1 MVKAI
6 PAKHLLKSNNF
17 INSHIFIGWL
27 LFILR
32 MASED
37 LTVRINGVSSHV
49 DNGAVN
55 TSLSVLYQGFHL
67 LVDAGR
73 GVEQSIKKAAPSSGK
88 YLPDA
93 ILITH
98 ARGHH
103 ISDLPVLTRENAKVY
118 CTPECSQQIAQEL
131 PSLRSSSSSSSLFST
146 VNPGMPFEVG
156 PFSIIPVAADNAGD
170 DPGSPG
176 SVIYIIKAGVRKIVA
191 GWDFLKLL
199 TTEESILWNPDLLVL
214 GTETYNE
221 HPSTGMISVSE
232 AYNIV
237 RRWNAKLCY
246 IIHYSGEK
254 DREDAK
260 NQWHRG
266 PEGPLSAD
274 ELQKAIDDH
283 LQVSGREGKFVIKV
297 AKEGMTWSPQQVVE
311 EEEEEGPIGPRIEVD
326 ALDKHI
332 FSVEKMQDGKV
343 AVTIEDSINR
353 LTSEFVNPKFEGNSL
368 HGEGLKSMM
377 MKGPELSMSV
387 SGNTVTLNITKGK
400 KAVFADELQVSEKDS
415 KRIIRYLQENFA
427 A

>member
-1 MVKAI
+1 M
-6 PAKHLLKSNNF
+6 
-17 INSHIFIGWL
+17 
-27 LFILR
+27 

-55 TSLSVLYQGFHL
+55 TSLSVFYHGFHL

-73 GVEQSIKKAAPSSGK
+73 GVEESLKKASAASSSGK

-98 ARGHH
+98 ARRHH
-103 ISDLPVLTRENAKVY
+103 ISDLPALTKENAKVY
-118 CTPECSQQIAQEL
+118 CTAECIKQIAQEI
-131 PSLRSSSSSSSLFST
+131 PSLGSSSSSSIFST
-146 VNPGMPFEVG
+146 INPGTPFEAG
-156 PFSIIPVAADNAGD
+156 PFSIIPVAVDNEGD
-170 DPGSPG
+170 HPGLPG
-176 SVIYIIKAGVRKIVA
+176 SVVYIIKGGARKIIA

-199 TTEESILWNPDLLVL
+199 TTDESPLWNPDLVVL

-246 IIHYSGEK
+246 IVHYSGEK

-266 PEGPLSAD
+266 PEGPLSSD
-274 ELQKAIDDH
+274 ELQKAIDGH

-297 AKEGMTWSPQQVVE
+297 AKEGMTWTPQDIAE
-311 EEEEEGPIGPRIEVD
+311 KEEEGPIGPRIEVD

-332 FSVEKMQDGKV
+332 FLVEKMQDGKM
-343 AVTIEDSINR
+343 ALTIEDSINR
-353 LTSEFVNPKFEGNSL
+353 LTSEFINPKFMGNSL
-368 HGEGLKSMM
+368 HGEGVKSMM
-377 MKGPELSMSV
+377 MKGPDLSLSI
-387 SGNTVTLNITKGK
+387 SGNKVTINITKGK
-400 KAVFADELQVSEKDS
+400 KTVFAEDLQVSDKDS
-415 KRIIRYLQENFA
+415 KRVMRYLQENFTA
-427 A
+427 

>member
-1 MVKAI
+1 
-6 PAKHLLKSNNF
+6 
-17 INSHIFIGWL
+17 
-27 LFILR
+27 

-37 LTVRINGVSSHV
+37 LIMRINGVSSHV
-49 DNGAVN
+49 DNGAAN
-55 TSLSVLYQGFHL
+55 TSLSVMYQGFHL
-67 LVDAGR
+67 LVDAGN
-73 GVEQSIKKAAPSSGK
+73 GVEESIKKGAPSGGGK
-88 YLPDA
+88 YLPNA

-98 ARGHH
+98 ARRHH
-103 ISDLPVLTRENAKVY
+103 ISDLPALIRENAKVY
-118 CTPECSQQIAQEL
+118 CTPECSKQIAQEL
-131 PSLRSSSSSSSLFST
+131 PSLTSSSSSSSSLFST
-146 VNPGMPFEVG
+146 INPGTPFEVG

-170 DPGSPG
+170 QPGLPG
-176 SVIYIIKAGVRKIVA
+176 SVVYIIKAGARKIVA

-199 TTEESILWNPDLLVL
+199 TTDESPLWNPDLLVL

-246 IIHYSGEK
+246 IVHYSGEK

-274 ELQKAIDDH
+274 ELQKAIDSH
-283 LQVSGREGKFVIKV
+283 LQVSGREGRFVIRV

-311 EEEEEGPIGPRIEVD
+311 EEQEGPIGPRIEVD
-326 ALDKHI
+326 ALDQHI
-332 FSVEKMQDGKV
+332 FSIEKMQDGKV
-343 AVTIEDSINR
+343 AVTIEDRINR
-353 LTSEFVNPKFEGNSL
+353 LTSEFVNPKFEGNSF

-387 SGNTVTLNITKGK
+387 SGNTVTINITKGK

>member
-1 MVKAI
+1 MV
-6 PAKHLLKSNNF
+6 
-17 INSHIFIGWL
+17 
-27 LFILR
+27 
-32 MASED
+32 SEE

-49 DNGAVN
+49 DTGAAN
-55 TSLSVLYQGFHL
+55 TSLSVFYQGFHL
-67 LVDAGR
+67 LVDAGN
-73 GVEQSIKKAAPSSGK
+73 GVEESIKKGASPGK

-98 ARGHH
+98 ARRHH
-103 ISDLPVLTRENAKVY
+103 ISDLPALTRENAKVY
-118 CTPECSQQIAQEL
+118 GTPECSQQIAQEL
-131 PSLRSSSSSSSLFST
+131 PSLATTTSSSLISPI
-146 VNPGMPFEVG
+146 NPETPFEVG
-156 PFSIIPVAADNAGD
+156 PFSVISVAADNAGNK
-170 DPGSPG
+170 PGLPG
-176 SVIYIIKAGVRKIVA
+176 SVIYIIKAGARKIVA
-191 GWDFLKLL
+191 GWDFLKLR
-199 TTEESILWNPDLLVL
+199 TVDESILWNPDLVVL

-246 IIHYSGEK
+246 VVHYSGEM

-274 ELQKAIDDH
+274 ELQKAIDGH

-297 AKEGMTWSPQQVVE
+297 AKEGMTWSPQAVVE
-311 EEEEEGPIGPRIEVD
+311 EEEGPTGPLIEVD

-332 FSVEKMQDGKV
+332 FSIKKMQDGKV
-343 AVTIEDSINR
+343 ALTIEDSINS

-368 HGEGLKSMM
+368 HGDGIKGMM
-377 MKGPELSMSV
+377 MKGPELNLSV
-387 SGNTVTLNITKGK
+387 SGNTVRINIIKGK
-400 KAVFADELQVSEKDS
+400 KPVFAEDIQVSERDS
-415 KRIIRYLQENFA
+415 KKIIRYLQENFA

>member
-1 MVKAI
+1 M
-6 PAKHLLKSNNF
+6 
-17 INSHIFIGWL
+17 
-27 LFILR
+27 

-37 LTVRINGVSSHV
+37 LSVRINGVSSHI
-49 DNGAVN
+49 DNGAAN
-55 TSLSVLYQGFHL
+55 TSLSVFYQGFHL
-67 LVDAGR
+67 LIDAGS
-73 GVEQSIKKAAPSSGK
+73 GVEETIKKGASSGK

-98 ARGHH
+98 ARRHH
-103 ISDLPVLTRENAKVY
+103 ISDLPALTKENAKVY
-118 CTPECSQQIAQEL
+118 CTAECSQQIAQEL
-131 PSLRSSSSSSSLFST
+131 PSLPSLSSSSLFSPI
-146 VNPGMPFEVG
+146 NPGTPFEVG
-156 PFSIIPVAADNAGD
+156 TFSVISVAADNAGD
-170 DPGSPG
+170 QPGLPG
-176 SVIYIIKAGVRKIVA
+176 SVVYIIKAGARKIVA
-191 GWDFLKLL
+191 GWDFLRLQ
-199 TTEESILWNPDLLVL
+199 TADESILWNPDLLVL

-246 IIHYSGEK
+246 IVHYSGEK

-274 ELQKAIDDH
+274 ELQKAIDGH

-297 AKEGMTWSPQQVVE
+297 AKEGMTWSPQAVVE
-311 EEEEEGPIGPRIEVD
+311 EEEGPTGPRIEVD

-332 FSVEKMQDGKV
+332 FSIEKMQDGKV
-343 AVTIEDSINR
+343 ALTIEDSINR
-353 LTSEFVNPKFEGNSL
+353 LTSEFVNPKFGENSL

-377 MKGPELSMSV
+377 MKGPELNLSV
-387 SGNTVTLNITKGK
+387 SGNTVTINITKGK
-400 KAVFADELQVSEKDS
+400 KPVFAEDLQVTEKDS

-427 A
+427 V

>member
-1 MVKAI
+1 
-6 PAKHLLKSNNF
+6 LKGSL
-17 INSHIFIGWL
+17 IIFI
-27 LFILR
+27 
-32 MASED
+32 MVSEE

-49 DNGAVN
+49 DTGAAN
-55 TSLSVLYQGFHL
+55 TSLSVFYQGFHL
-67 LVDAGR
+67 LVDAGN
-73 GVEQSIKKAAPSSGK
+73 GVEESIKKGASSGK

-98 ARGHH
+98 ARRHH
-103 ISDLPVLTRENAKVY
+103 ISDLPALTRENAKVY
-118 CTPECSQQIAQEL
+118 GTPECSQQIAQEL
-131 PSLRSSSSSSSLFST
+131 HSLATTTSSSLISPI
-146 VNPGMPFEVG
+146 NPETPFEVG
-156 PFSIIPVAADNAGD
+156 PFSVISVAADNAGNQ
-170 DPGSPG
+170 PGLPG
-176 SVIYIIKAGVRKIVA
+176 SVIYIIKAGARKIVA
-191 GWDFLKLL
+191 GWDFLKLR
-199 TTEESILWNPDLLVL
+199 TVDESILWNPDLVVL

-246 IIHYSGEK
+246 VVHYSGEM

-274 ELQKAIDDH
+274 ELQKAIDGH

-297 AKEGMTWSPQQVVE
+297 AKEGMTWSPQAVVE
-311 EEEEEGPIGPRIEVD
+311 EEEGPTGPLIEVD

-332 FSVEKMQDGKV
+332 FSIKKMQDGKV
-343 AVTIEDSINR
+343 ALTIEDSINS

-368 HGEGLKSMM
+368 HGDGIKGMM
-377 MKGPELSMSV
+377 MKGPELNLSV
-387 SGNTVTLNITKGK
+387 SGNTVRINIIKGK
-400 KAVFADELQVSEKDS
+400 KPVFAEDIQVSERDS
-415 KRIIRYLQENFA
+415 KKIIRYLQENFA

>member
-1 MVKAI
+1 MD
-6 PAKHLLKSNNF
+6 
-17 INSHIFIGWL
+17 L
-27 LFILR
+27 LFIFK

-49 DNGAVN
+49 DNGVAN
-55 TSLSVLYQGFHL
+55 TSLSVIYQGFHL
-67 LVDAGR
+67 LVDAGN
-73 GVEQSIKKAAPSSGK
+73 GVEESIKKGASSGK

-98 ARGHH
+98 ARRHH
-103 ISDLPVLTRENAKVY
+103 IGDLPALTRENAKVY
-118 CTPECSQQIAQEL
+118 CAPECSQQIAAEL
-131 PSLRSSSSSSSLFST
+131 PSLPTPSSSLFSPISPET
-146 VNPGMPFEVG
+146 PFEVG
-156 PFSIIPVAADNAGD
+156 PFSVISVAADNAGD
-170 DPGSPG
+170 QPGLPG
-176 SVIYIIKAGVRKIVA
+176 SVIYIIKAGARKIVA

-199 TTEESILWNPDLLVL
+199 TADESIVWNPDLLVL

-246 IIHYSGEK
+246 IVHYSGEK

-283 LQVSGREGKFVIKV
+283 LLVSGREGKFVIKV
-297 AKEGMTWSPQQVVE
+297 AKEGMTWSPQDVI
-311 EEEEEGPIGPRIEVD
+311 EEEEGPTGPRIEVD

-332 FSVEKMQDGKV
+332 FSIEKMQDGRV
-343 AVTIEDSINR
+343 ALSIEDSINR
-353 LTSEFVNPKFEGNSL
+353 LTTEFVNPKFADNSL
-368 HGEGLKSMM
+368 HGDGIKSMM
-377 MKGPELSMSV
+377 IKGPELYLSV
-387 SGNTVTLNITKGK
+387 SGNTVRINITKGK
-400 KAVFADELQVSEKDS
+400 KPVFAEDLQVSEKDS
-415 KRIIRYLQENFA
+415 KKITRYLQENFA